1 MNLVQYVPT
10 ILDILTP
17 LLVAALTY
25 ASARAVAFIN
35 TKVKNENFK
44 AALLKVDEAVV
55 TTVKALQQTTVAS
68 LKDATRD
75 GVFTAEEAAKVKA
88 EAMQLVL
95 SQLGSLE
102 AIGKQLG
109 MAEAERIRAMID
121 AKIEAAVYDMRRS
134 FGETL
139 LVSPGETVETVV
151 ESEVVR

>member
-17 LLVAALTY
+17 ILVAALTY

-35 TKVKNENFK
+35 AKVKSENLRT
-44 AALLKVDEAVV
+44 ALLKVDEAVV
-55 TTVKALQQTTVAS
+55 TTVKALQQTTVTS
-68 LKDATRD
+68 LKDATKD

-109 MAEAERIRAMID
+109 MAEVERIKALID
-121 AKIEAAVYDMRRS
+121 AKIEAAVFDTRRS
-134 FGETL
+134 FGEAL
-139 LVSPGETVETVV
+139 LFEAGETVEP
-151 ESEVVR
+151 EAQR

>member
-1 MNLVQYVPT
+1 MNIVQYVPT
-10 ILDILTP
+10 LLDILTP

-25 ASARAVAFIN
+25 ASARGAAFIN
-35 TKVKNENFK
+35 TKVKSENFRV
-44 AALLKVDEAVV
+44 ALLKVDEAVM

-68 LKDATRD
+68 LKDAAKD

-88 EAMQLVL
+88 EAVALVMA
-95 SQLGSLE
+95 QLGSIE

-109 MAEAERIRAMID
+109 MAEAERLKAMID

-139 LVSPGETVETVV
+139 LAVPGETIEA
-151 ESEVVR
+151 EVVR